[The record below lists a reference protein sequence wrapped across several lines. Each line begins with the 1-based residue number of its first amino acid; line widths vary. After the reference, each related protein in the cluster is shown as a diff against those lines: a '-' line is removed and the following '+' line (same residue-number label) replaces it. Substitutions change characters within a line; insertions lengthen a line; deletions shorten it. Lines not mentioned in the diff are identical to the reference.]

1 MRLTISNLNI
11 VGHADI
17 SINGLAVIAGENG
30 TGKSTIGKTL
40 FTTLKAIASS
50 SANIAIDREQAIARL
65 ADPAFGRLFR
75 LRLSDSGRPLDT
87 MLPPSRAQF
96 IADICAITTPAG
108 IDSYFAP
115 ILEAI
120 HGSSIADPLAGDI
133 CAIKDYISTLTDHK
147 GVMASSLNR
156 LLHSEFLGNIS
167 SAGAPSSQ
175 VSLTD
180 EQSDLSLYYDI
191 DKGKTSVTSLTG
203 PVTFRDATYIE
214 SPLYLH
220 LLDILSKVTGAR
232 LFDSGDTAQSLLLP
246 AHVADIVGKI
256 ESLRYLSDNGSTQ
269 APRLTSTLSQLAGG
283 EFYYDPARHVIMFR
297 QGDNEIVPLNVA
309 SGVKSLGLL
318 QILLDN
324 RIVTPD
330 RPLIWD
336 EPENHL
342 HPKWQIR
349 LAQFLV
355 ILASQ
360 GIPVIVSTHS
370 PYFIQG
376 IRYFAVKLNAE
387 QFVDYYLAE
396 LSGNA
401 SVTHCVNDDLNR
413 IFIKLA
419 SPLNEIM
426 DLP

>member
-1 MRLTISNLNI
+1 MHLSISNLNI

-17 SINGLAVIAGENG
+17 VINGLAVIAGENG
-30 TGKSTIGKTL
+30 TGKSTIGKIL
-40 FTTLKAIASS
+40 FATIKTMADLRN
-50 SANIAIDREQAIARL
+50 NIGGFDRGKSVADI
-65 ADPAFGRLFR
+65 ADPVFSRLFR
-75 LRLSDSGRPLDT
+75 LRMTGSYPQLDTLLPQSRSQFISDIAAIKSADSLDRYFAPVLDIISDSGIAAPL
-87 MLPPSRAQF
+87 A
-96 IADICAITTPAG
+96 ADICTIREFIRTNSGHNAA
-108 IDSYFAP
+108 
-115 ILEAI
+115 
-120 HGSSIADPLAGDI
+120 
-133 CAIKDYISTLTDHK
+133 
-147 GVMASSLNR
+147 ASA
-156 LLHSEFLGNIS
+156 LLSRFLDSEFLGNIASADS
-167 SAGAPSSQ
+167 SGTD
-175 VSLTD
+175 VSF
-180 EQSDLSLYYDI
+180 SDDSADFAISYSAAH
-191 DKGKTSVTSLTG
+191 GKAIVKSLTG
-203 PVTFRDATYIE
+203 TSSFRDATYIE

-220 LLDILSKVTGAR
+220 LLDILGKVAGAR
-232 LFDSGDTAQSLLLP
+232 IFNAGDSAPFLP
-246 AHVADIVGKI
+246 AHVADIVEKI
-256 ESLRYLSDNGSTQ
+256 ESLRYSGETSASQ
-269 APRLTSTLSQLAGG
+269 APQLSSSLAEIAGG
-283 EFYYDPARHVIMFR
+283 EFYYDSSRHVVMFR
-297 QGDNEIVPLNVA
+297 QGDNGIVPLNVA

-330 RPLIWD
+330 KPLIWD

-355 ILASQ
+355 TLAAQ

-376 IRYFAVKLNAE
+376 IRHFAVKLRAE

-396 LSGNA
+396 LNGNA
-401 SVTHCVNDDLNR
+401 SVTQCVNDDLNR